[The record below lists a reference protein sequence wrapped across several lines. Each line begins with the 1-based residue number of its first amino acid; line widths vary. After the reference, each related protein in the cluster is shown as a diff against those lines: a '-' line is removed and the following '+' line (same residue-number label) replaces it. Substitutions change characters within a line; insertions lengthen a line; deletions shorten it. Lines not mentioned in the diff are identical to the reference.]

1 MGSDAS
7 GVRHKVLI
15 VMNDLSN
22 DGGIALATSE
32 NGRMARVLVSEELA
46 ERGLDRLR
54 AAGHDVDVQV
64 GLSPEKLREVIKG
77 ASALIV
83 RSATQV
89 DDALLEAGSNLVVVG
104 RAGVG
109 LDNVDVEAATKRGVM
124 VANAPE
130 SNIVSAAEHT
140 LAMLLAVARNVPQA
154 HAALVE
160 GRWERSRW
168 EGVEL
173 LDKTLGIAGL
183 GRIGKLVAQRAAAF
197 GMRII
202 AFDPFVSAER
212 ARAMNIELVDID
224 RLIQESDFLTIH
236 LPKTKE
242 TVGLIG
248 RDMLLKAKPNLRIV
262 NVARGGIVDE
272 DALAEAVSSGVIAG
286 AALDV
291 FAKEPTTESP
301 LFSVP
306 GIVVTP
312 HLGASTTEAQ
322 DKAGDDI
329 ADMVNLALAGDFVP
343 YAVNISAAD
352 ANETMKPFLPLAERL
367 GRLLASMFDA
377 TPTSLEVVAT
387 GEIGSYDTRILTLAA
402 EKGFFSAL
410 QDEPVT
416 LVNAPQVAKALGV
429 EVKESKVST
438 GSTSD
443 YVNLVT
449 LRAGTH
455 SIAATLVGPRRQA
468 RIVMVDDHVTDVPP
482 AENMLVV
489 RNDDRPGVIG
499 LVGTLLGNAGVN
511 IADMDVGRALTPG
524 TALMVIA
531 PTAEV
536 TADVLAQLRAAP
548 GIIEVTTLRA

>member
-1 MGSDAS
+1 
-7 GVRHKVLI
+7 
-15 VMNDLSN
+15 
-22 DGGIALATSE
+22 
-32 NGRMARVLVSEELA
+32 
-46 ERGLDRLR
+46 
-54 AAGHDVDVQV
+54 
-64 GLSPEKLREVIKG
+64 
-77 ASALIV
+77 
-83 RSATQV
+83 
-89 DDALLEAGSNLVVVG
+89 
-104 RAGVG
+104 
-109 LDNVDVEAATKRGVM
+109 
-124 VANAPE
+124 
-130 SNIVSAAEHT
+130 
-140 LAMLLAVARNVPQA
+140 
-154 HAALVE
+154 
-160 GRWERSRW
+160 RW

-272 DALAEAVSSGVIAG
+272 EALAEAVSGGVIAG

-329 ADMVNLALAGDFVP
+329 ADMINLALAGDFVP

-367 GRLLASMFDA
+367 GRLLASMFDT

-402 EKGFFSAL
+402 EKGFFSAI

-416 LVNAPQVAKALGV
+416 FVNAPQVAKALGV

-482 AENMLVV
+482 ADNMLVV

>member
-1 MGSDAS
+1 
-7 GVRHKVLI
+7 
-15 VMNDLSN
+15 
-22 DGGIALATSE
+22 
-32 NGRMARVLVSEELA
+32 
-46 ERGLDRLR
+46 
-54 AAGHDVDVQV
+54 
-64 GLSPEKLREVIKG
+64 
-77 ASALIV
+77 
-83 RSATQV
+83 
-89 DDALLEAGSNLVVVG
+89 
-104 RAGVG
+104 
-109 LDNVDVEAATKRGVM
+109 
-124 VANAPE
+124 
-130 SNIVSAAEHT
+130 
-140 LAMLLAVARNVPQA
+140 
-154 HAALVE
+154 
-160 GRWERSRW
+160 
-168 EGVEL
+168 
-173 LDKTLGIAGL
+173 
-183 GRIGKLVAQRAAAF
+183 
-197 GMRII
+197 
-202 AFDPFVSAER
+202 
-212 ARAMNIELVDID
+212 
-224 RLIQESDFLTIH
+224 
-236 LPKTKE
+236 
-242 TVGLIG
+242 
-248 RDMLLKAKPNLRIV
+248 MLLKAKPNLRVV

-272 DALAEAVSSGVIAG
+272 EALAEAVSSGVIAG

-329 ADMVNLALAGDFVP
+329 ADMINLALAGDFVP

-377 TPTSLEVVAT
+377 TPSSLEVIAT

-402 EKGFFSAL
+402 EKGFFSAIH
-410 QDEPVT
+410 DEPVT
-416 LVNAPQVAKALGV
+416 FVNAPQVAASLGV
-429 EVKESKVST
+429 EVKESKVPT

-482 AENMLVV
+482 ADNMLVV

-536 TADVLAQLRAAP
+536 TADVLGQLRAAP